1 MINYIKPLYH
11 ILKNYHFYSIYIIL
25 YEIYF
30 NIKYN
35 KKFNQFKYLKSN
47 IFSDSIPCSFF
58 FLQKIKKFVKKNKV
72 LTICDL
78 GSGYGKI
85 IYFFGIIGSYKI
97 DGVEL
102 DKEIFN
108 KSKFLI
114 NDNIKII
121 NKNIL
126 NYDLDENK
134 YQLLILNDPLKKLD
148 DLENLIKYIASIK
161 YSCHIVLINMT
172 EDKYKIIKKNLKIIE
187 TYKISKSKNII
198 FCGN

>member
-1 MINYIKPLYH
+1 MVNYIKPLYH
-11 ILKNYHFYSIYIIL
+11 ILKNYRFYSIYVIL

-30 NIKYN
+30 NIKYD
-35 KKFNQFKYLKSN
+35 KKFNQFKYLKIN

-58 FLQKIKKFVKKNKV
+58 FLQKIKKFVKKNKI
-72 LTICDL
+72 LKICDL

-85 IYFFGIIGSYKI
+85 IYFFGIIGNYKI

>member
-1 MINYIKPLYH
+1 MVNYIKPLYH
-11 ILKNYHFYSIYIIL
+11 ILKNYRFYSIYVIL

-30 NIKYN
+30 NIKYD

-47 IFSDSIPCSFF
+47 IFSDSIPCSLF
-58 FLQKIKKFVKKNKV
+58 FLQKIKKFVKKNKI
-72 LTICDL
+72 LKICDL

-85 IYFFGIIGSYKI
+85 IYFFGIIGNYKI

>member
-47 IFSDSIPCSFF
+47 IFSDSIPCPFF

-108 KSKFLI
+108 KSKFLA
-114 NDNIKII
+114 NNNIKII

-187 TYKISKSKNII
+187 TYQISKSKNII
-198 FCGN
+198 FCKN

>member
-1 MINYIKPLYH
+1 MVNYIKPLYH
-11 ILKNYHFYSIYIIL
+11 ILKNYRFYSIYVIL

-30 NIKYN
+30 NIKYD

-47 IFSDSIPCSFF
+47 IFSDLIPCSFF
-58 FLQKIKKFVKKNKV
+58 FLQKIKKFVKKNKI
-72 LTICDL
+72 LKICDL

-85 IYFFGIIGSYKI
+85 IYFFGIIGNYKI

>member
-1 MINYIKPLYH
+1 M
-11 ILKNYHFYSIYIIL
+11 
-25 YEIYF
+25 E
-30 NIKYN
+30 
-35 KKFNQFKYLKSN
+35 
-47 IFSDSIPCSFF
+47 
-58 FLQKIKKFVKKNKV
+58 
-72 LTICDL
+72 
-78 GSGYGKI
+78 
-85 IYFFGIIGSYKI
+85 
-97 DGVEL
+97 GVEL

>member
-1 MINYIKPLYH
+1 MVNYIKPLYH
-11 ILKNYHFYSIYIIL
+11 ILKNYRFYSIYVIF

-30 NIKYN
+30 NIKYD

-47 IFSDSIPCSFF
+47 IFSDLIPWSFF
-58 FLQKIKKFVKKNKV
+58 FLQKIKKFVKKNKI
-72 LTICDL
+72 LKICDL

-85 IYFFGIIGSYKI
+85 IYFFGIIGNYKI